1 MITCPEC
8 GQEAPDDAKFCDRCG
23 QGLSKAASSVANYT
37 PTRPTPLVAGAQL
50 KGGIEIVAL
59 TSQTSIENRYSAKR
73 VRDGKTESIGLRE
86 RLGPNPREDAV
97 EEAPI
102 VEAPKPAQATRVED
116 PNGPSAKTAELK
128 PPTAQTNGTASAAP
142 SQSRAASAPGAASST
157 QASGGEGIQSAVAAE
172 VSPAAIEEAA
182 EEASPD
188 EASEAA
194 EAAVVAETGQAP
206 SSEDGSD
213 KDAPP

>member
-23 QGLSKAASSVANYT
+23 QGLSKAAASAAQNT
-37 PTRPTPLVAGAQL
+37 PTRPTPLTAGAQL

-73 VRDGKTESIGLRE
+73 VRDGKSESIALRE

-97 EEAPI
+97 EEAPV
-102 VEAPKPAQATRVED
+102 VEAPKPAPAARVED

-128 PPTAQTNGTASAAP
+128 APTSQTNGTASATPHATSAP
-142 SQSRAASAPGAASST
+142 IAASARSES
-157 QASGGEGIQSAVAAE
+157 SGGEGVQSAVA
-172 VSPAAIEEAA
+172 V
-182 EEASPD
+182 EASP
-188 EASEAA
+188 A
-194 EAAVVAETGQAP
+194 
-206 SSEDGSD
+206 
-213 KDAPP
+213 